1 MTSGMKTIEVKLS
14 RVIAAPAPEVF
25 DRWLDPRCPG
35 TPWGDAVK
43 AILDARVDGLFYFLY
58 VNEAGMERPHYG
70 RFTVVNRPSR
80 AQYTWMSETTRGLE
94 SLVTVTFEN
103 QGKQTLLTLRHEN
116 LPEDEPGRNH
126 QKGWEHFLGRFA
138 DRFASRS

>member
-25 DRWLDPRCPG
+25 DRWLDPGCPG

-58 VNEAGMERPHYG
+58 VKEAGTERPHYG
-70 RFTVVNRPSR
+70 RFTAVDRPSR
-80 AQYTWMSETTRGLE
+80 AQYTWMSETTRGVE
-94 SLVTVTFEN
+94 TLVTVTFED
-103 QGKQTLLTLRHEN
+103 QGEQTLLTLRHEN
-116 LPEDEPGRNH
+116 LPDDEPGRNH
-126 QKGWEHFLGRFA
+126 QQGWEHFLGRLA
-138 DRFASRS
+138 ERFASRS